1 MNKSKGCDCEVVHED
16 TYNYVSGRMAD
27 EKDITALSDFFK
39 IMADSTRLKIVWA
52 LDQHEMCVNDI
63 AVLLDMTKSAVS
75 HQLSV
80 LKDANLIKN
89 RREGRVVFYSPADEH
104 VKLISEMGMEHIREK
119 KESDE

>member
-1 MNKSKGCDCEVVHED
+1 
-16 TYNYVSGRMAD
+16 MAD
-27 EKDITALSDFFK
+27 DTDITALSDFFK

-63 AVLLDMTKSAVS
+63 AALLDMTKSAVS

-80 LKDANLIKN
+80 LKDANLVKN

-119 KESDE
+119 KENEK